1 MPEPT
6 LAGQV
11 RPADLS
17 TPAEYPAMGEIA
29 IQSRVPQQRH
39 GEVLHRDRES
49 EAIQA
54 GVVAL
59 FAGC

>member
-1 MPEPT
+1 
-6 LAGQV
+6 
-11 RPADLS
+11 
-17 TPAEYPAMGEIA
+17 MGDTA

-54 GVVAL
+54 DVVAL